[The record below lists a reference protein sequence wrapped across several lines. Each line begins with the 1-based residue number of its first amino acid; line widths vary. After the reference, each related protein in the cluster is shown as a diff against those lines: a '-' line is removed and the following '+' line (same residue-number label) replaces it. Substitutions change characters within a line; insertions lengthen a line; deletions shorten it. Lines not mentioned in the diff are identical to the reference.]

1 LYLWC
6 VIITQYNK
14 EVDKTKKR
22 AILKVLL
29 IKEEIM
35 AKRKK
40 NYLNNKD
47 MLKEIHLSKIS
58 YCSFADPVE
67 DNQQDFIIES
77 KEEIFGT
84 QNVQIGK
91 DDDGEPIM
99 GDVPVIE
106 LARQARAT
114 RLTKLD
120 IPTDVDDILAEDVVF
135 RVMTNEHIPRVPK
148 KKSKAVL
155 AKEAKQAKANA
166 VFEELMDDDAPV
178 VTTDPNVE
186 LVPMRVTFPP
196 FFHYRLL
203 PGLTELQVVGK
214 SQWKG
219 GLETG
224 EFSKDHGRTTGNLA
238 MMYIK
243 LCERYGTR
251 GNWRGY
257 TYNDEMQGQALLQL
271 SQIGLQF
278 NELKSQNPFAYYTAA
293 VTNSFTRVL
302 NIEKKMQNI
311 RDDIL
316 ESNGLTP
323 SWTRQYENDK
333 NKDMPVYD
341 YNYGKPKKDKPKEPV
356 EHFDTLKNEF
366 YDNQK
371 LEPKRGS

>member
-1 LYLWC
+1 MLYLW
-6 VIITQYNK
+6 ILNITQYNK
-14 EVDKTKKR
+14 FRLTKD
-22 AILKVLL
+22 LYMLNYVLYSN
-29 IKEEIM
+29 EEIM

-58 YCSFADPVE
+58 YCSFEDPIE
-67 DNQQDFIIES
+67 DNQQDFIVES
-77 KEEIFGT
+77 TEAIFGT
-84 QNVQIGK
+84 QLVEVK
-91 DDDGEPIM
+91 KATETTDAVFKEK
-99 GDVPVIE
+99 PVLE
-106 LARQARAT
+106 LAMQARAT
-114 RLTKLD
+114 RLSKLD
-120 IPTDVDDILAEDVVF
+120 IPTDVNDVALSDVVF
-135 RVMTNEHIPRVPK
+135 RVMTKEHIPLVPK
-148 KKSKAVL
+148 KKSKAIL

-166 VFEELMDDDAPV
+166 VFDELIESEEGDQISV
-178 VTTDPNVE
+178 TDPNVE
-186 LVPMRVTFPP
+186 LVPMRVNFPP

-203 PGLTELQVVGK
+203 GDDTSALHIVGK
-214 SQWKG
+214 SHWKG
-219 GLETG
+219 DVTTG

-251 GNWRGY
+251 SNWRGY

-316 ESNGLTP
+316 EANGLTP
-323 SWTRQYENDK
+323 SWTRQFANEGA
-333 NKDMPVYD
+333 KDEPTYD
-341 YNYGKPKKDKPKEPV
+341 YTVGKPGKKK
-356 EHFDTLKNEF
+356 TSN
-366 YDNQK
+366 
-371 LEPKRGS
+371 S

>member
-1 LYLWC
+1 MK
-6 VIITQYNK
+6 N
-14 EVDKTKKR
+14 R
-22 AILKVLL
+22 AILRVLL
-29 IKEEIM
+29 MKEEIM

-58 YCSFADPVE
+58 YCSFTDKVE
-67 DNQQDFIIES
+67 DNQQDFIVES
-77 KEEIFGT
+77 TDEIFGT
-84 QNVQIGK
+84 HNVQIGK
-91 DDDGEPIM
+91 DEEGEPIM
-99 GDVPVIE
+99 GDVPVID

-120 IPTDVDDILAEDVVF
+120 IPTDVDDITNADVVF

-155 AKEAKQAKANA
+155 AKEAKQAKAAA
-166 VFEELMDDDAPV
+166 VFEELMDPEDDNGDLQDAS
-178 VTTDPNVE
+178 DPNVV
-186 LVPMRVTFPP
+186 LIPMRVTFPP
-196 FFHYRLL
+196 FFHYRITNE
-203 PGLTELQVVGK
+203 PGEVILVGK
-214 SQWKG
+214 SHWVG
-219 GLETG
+219 DLETG
-224 EFSKDHGRTTGNLA
+224 HFSKDHGRTTGNLA

-316 ESNGLTP
+316 ESNGMTP
-323 SWTRQYENDK
+323 SWTRQYANEA
-333 NKDMPVYD
+333 NKDMPKYD
-341 YNYGKPKKDKPKEPV
+341 YNYNDPRKKNKEDKDELV
-356 EHFDTLKNEF
+356 
-366 YDNQK
+366 DNK
-371 LEPKRGS
+371 KM

>member
-1 LYLWC
+1 
-6 VIITQYNK
+6 
-14 EVDKTKKR
+14 
-22 AILKVLL
+22 
-29 IKEEIM
+29 M

-67 DNQQDFIIES
+67 DNQQDFIVES

-203 PGLTELQVVGK
+203 PGLTELVVVGK

-219 GLETG
+219 GLEEG
-224 EFSKDHGRTTGNLA
+224 KFSKDHGRTTGNLA

-316 ESNGLTP
+316 ESNGMTP
-323 SWTRQYENDK
+323 SWTRQYANEA
-333 NKDMPVYD
+333 NKDIPEYD
-341 YNYGKPKKDKPKEPV
+341 YNYNDPKKKKKALEAKEDK
-356 EHFDTLKNEF
+356 
-366 YDNQK
+366 
-371 LEPKRGS
+371 